1 MIKFLPLSGSPRQ
14 AVDFCM
20 GPISSDGSEREVVRL
35 RGNEEIFVSVSSALS
50 FREQYKSCVIA
61 WSPGDVPSSEVLDCL
76 LDDFSILC
84 FSGLHPTRFAWVAF
98 EHRNRDKVDVHVLV
112 ANVDL
117 ASGRHF
123 NPSPPGA
130 RPAFDALRDFYN
142 FTYGWA
148 RPDDV
153 KNSSLVWAG
162 RRPSFVAARRRRG
175 LPVEASARMLV
186 HSHVLRALVRGR
198 LGDRTDLINRLAQRY
213 TVLDVQ
219 PERIVVEPVGGGRNI
234 ALRGA
239 LFSEDFEF
247 KKWEVFRRRRRTQAN
262 QEADR
267 DAEEAKLARK
277 RLVEAVR
284 RRAESNLRRYGGRGR
299 EMNADD
305 PFEESVAPGSI
316 GLAQALVADAKT
328 SLSLSSIRHHELN
341 ANAHGSTFAGF
352 AGAVAEGIRQ
362 GFRRLGEAVARF
374 AERMGERRQNA
385 GHANQVIAGPRR
397 STRTRS
403 IRGLGRLGRP

>member
-1 MIKFLPLSGSPRQ
+1 MLDFDRLLPRRIAVDIAAVFNLSGDFSVMIKFLPLSGSPRQ
-14 AVDFCM
+14 AVGYCM
-20 GPISSDGSEREVVRL
+20 GPISSDGSERKVVRL
-35 RGNEEIFVSVSSALS
+35 RGNEEIFVSVSSTLS

-76 LDDFSILC
+76 LDDFAILC

-98 EHRNRDKVDVHVLV
+98 EHRNRDKVDVHILV

-130 RPAFDALRDFYN
+130 RSAFDALRDFYN

-153 KNSSLVWAG
+153 KNSSLVWSG
-162 RRPSFVAARRRRG
+162 RRPSFVAAHRRRG

-186 HSHVLRALVRGR
+186 HSHVFRALVRGR
-198 LGDRTDLINRLAQRY
+198 LEDRTGLINRLAQRY

-219 PERIVVEPVGGGRNI
+219 PERIVVEPVGGGRSI

-247 KKWEVFRRRRRTQAN
+247 KKWEVFRRRSRTQAD

-267 DAEEAKLARK
+267 DAEEAASARR
-277 RLVEAVR
+277 RLLEAVR
-284 RRAESNLRRYGGRGR
+284 RRAEINSQRYGGRGR
-299 EMNADD
+299 VMRADD
-305 PFEESVAPGSI
+305 PFQECVALRP
-316 GLAQALVADAKT
+316 LVLENVCI
-328 SLSLSSIRHHELN
+328 SPLIEPL
-341 ANAHGSTFAGF
+341 
-352 AGAVAEGIRQ
+352 
-362 GFRRLGEAVARF
+362 
-374 AERMGERRQNA
+374 ER
-385 GHANQVIAGPRR
+385 
-397 STRTRS
+397 
-403 IRGLGRLGRP
+403 